1 METLSIVATAGIGI
15 MAVGIAVSLRAYA
28 RQLVYGN

>member
-15 MAVGIAVSLRAYA
+15 MAVGLALSLKTLT
-28 RQLVYGN
+28 RQIVYGN